1 MHDLMRRQLSK
12 QDHYNFGM
20 RAIKSVLSTAGRI
33 KRQKSNQDEFII
45 MIKTIRDMNLPKFV
59 AEDVLLFDHL
69 FINLYPGIEEPFYEN
84 DDLLLAI
91 EYSMTE
97 RKLQINA
104 NMAVKIVQLY
114 ESKVTR
120 HGNMLVGK
128 TLSGKTTLANGK

>member
-1 MHDLMRRQLSK
+1 
-12 QDHYNFGM
+12 M
-20 RAIKSVLSTAGRI
+20 RAIKSDLSTAGRI
-33 KRQKSNQDEFII
+33 KRQKPDQDEFTI
-45 MIKTIRDMNLPKFV
+45 MIKAIRDMNLPKFV

-91 EYSMTE
+91 EDSMTE

-104 NMAVKIVQLY
+104 NMAIKIVQLY

-128 TLSGKTTLANGK
+128 TLSGKTTLTNGK